1 MRKED
6 FIKAFNEGR
15 ELRNGK
21 ITLKKGDYF
30 SLKAEFLLK
39 TNDIKDTDCEDIV
52 IVGDAHYLGG
62 MNLHVSVTN
71 WTVSE

>member
-39 TNDIKDTDCEDIV
+39 TNDIEDTDCHDIV
-52 IVGDAHYLGG
+52 IVGDAHYPGG
-62 MNLHVSVTN
+62 MNLHICTNNWKVT
-71 WTVSE
+71 E